1 MADASVSGVPLGE
14 RLRDVQLIEHALV
27 RAVREALRRH
37 KQAGNPIAVWRGGRT
52 IWIEPDDIPTTTE
65 DEPSSS

>member
-1 MADASVSGVPLGE
+1 MADSRSSGTRLGD
-14 RLRDVQLIEHALV
+14 RLRDVQLIQQALG

-52 IWIEPDDIPTTTE
+52 VWIEPDDIPVTN
-65 DEPSSS
+65 EPPPNS